1 TQIQSLSTGQ
11 IRALDGDQIVSL
23 TTAQVRGLSA
33 TQIKALSAGQISSME
48 ARDLQALAAAQ
59 VSSLST
65 AQIAAITGD
74 QMSALSATQM
84 SGWSAAQKKA
94 FVSPIILDLDGSG
107 LSTISVDNGV
117 SFDID
122 NDGQVEKTGW
132 IARNTGL
139 LVRDLNEDA
148 LINHGGELFGEGT
161 VLRNGARAAN
171 GYVALAEMDSNHDG
185 VINLLDQGFGS
196 LKIWQDLDNDGVS
209 DQGELKSLSAHGI
222 AELSLKHQ
230 ASDLIDQGNLIGL
243 MGSYTTDQGE
253 VRTMGDVWFA
263 TDRAGN
269 QTFDLDGLIEKIHA
283 TSTSKIS
290 LSAEASAGKH
300 LDISLQDVLSVG
312 GDAMAELATTHLMSV
327 EGQEGDSVT
336 LTGTGWS
343 AQGDLQVGADQY
355 AVYVNHNAQV
365 VVNDKVQVQW
375 GSLL

>member
-1 TQIQSLSTGQ
+1 L
-11 IRALDGDQIVSL
+11 R
-23 TTAQVRGLSA
+23 
-33 TQIKALSAGQISSME
+33 
-48 ARDLQALAAAQ
+48 ALAAAQ
-59 VSSLST
+59 VAAFST
-65 AQIAAITGD
+65 RQISAITGD
-74 QMSALSATQM
+74 QMSALTAAQM
-84 SGWSAAQKKA
+84 SSWSAAQKKA
-94 FVSPIILDLDGSG
+94 FVSPIILDLDGTG
-107 LSTISVDNGV
+107 LRTISVDQGV

-122 NDGQVEKTGW
+122 NDGEVEKTGW

-196 LKIWQDLDNDGVS
+196 LKIWQDLNNDGVS
-209 DQGELKSLSAHGI
+209 DDGELKSLSAHGI

-283 TSTSKIS
+283 TSTSKTS
-290 LSAEASAGKH
+290 LSAEASAGKP

-312 GDAMAELATTHLMSV
+312 EDAMAELATAHLMSV
-327 EGQEGDSVT
+327 DGQQGDSVT
-336 LTGTGWS
+336 PTGTGWS
-343 AQGDLQVGADQY
+343 AMGDLPDGADQY

-365 VVNDKVQVQW
+365 IVNDKAQVQW